1 MNACTRGPHWSRA
14 PGEISNVDTNT
25 AKTISGEVTQKIL
38 GLIEMHVEMMHGK
51 VPIAYTL
58 HFNAFIQI
66 RSTFA

>member
-1 MNACTRGPHWSRA
+1 M
-14 PGEISNVDTNT
+14 DTNT
-25 AKTISGEVTQKIL
+25 AKTISGEVIQKIL

-58 HFNAFIQI
+58 HFNAFITINPYTVLPI